1 MAEFRPD
8 LVMLDWMMPVMDG
21 PTLFRQ
27 MKLRPE
33 TSGLPVVFITARAS
47 QRDLDELKVLG
58 AAGTISKP
66 FPPRTCPSSC
76 GQSGRRCL
84 SVVLRDLGLFLLEVS
99 SEEADDFVGVAEAR
113 VPVFLDQLV
122 DQALIVLQVLGQGAG
137 WVLRWCI
144 ATSIAVSPSKR
155 CLPVS
160 I

>member
-1 MAEFRPD
+1 MPDRPLQRICYVEDDEDIQRIVRTSLERIGKMTVALVTDPTQAIGVMAEFRPD

-66 FPPRTCPSSC
+66 FSPKDLPE
-76 GQSGRRCL
+76 Q
-84 SVVLRDLGLFLLEVS
+84 LR
-99 SEEADDFVGVAEAR
+99 AIWA
-113 VPVFLDQLV
+113 
-122 DQALIVLQVLGQGAG
+122 AL
-137 WVLRWCI
+137 
-144 ATSIAVSPSKR
+144 P
-155 CLPVS
+155 
-160 I
+160 